1 MTHSIRVLGGHNK
14 TGFHSGRLHA
24 KNILAGRADVT
35 LNSGDGTETI
45 TFAKPMRN
53 ANYLVL
59 LSLQE
64 STTNE
69 DMTLC
74 VSAKSPQDFVINVTS
89 TNHTGPVTIGFLVL
103 DSRGSGAAAH
113 RSSRFGSH
121 SGYAHFRNLQWG
133 MVRVALNASATI
145 KLHHPMK
152 NKPLVFASID
162 DDTVATAGFIHVA
175 TGGEQTN
182 SQFILDNGGVTGP
195 SSTVD
200 ITWVAF
206 DPGFNFGTI
215 DADGHSGTALA
226 GEMNRQA
233 KFGIHSGDFRAKN
246 FVGGL
251 HAMTTSSN
259 DASET
264 VTLGQKMRNV
274 PIVFTMLQSPVN
286 DTTAITYAGT
296 ITDGDFVLGVEKSAT
311 ANGSVYLGYLA
322 IDAEWLPTGEPESE
336 QVA

>member
-1 MTHSIRVLGGHNK
+1 MTRIRVLGGHNK
-14 TGFHSGRLHA
+14 AGSHSGRLHA
-24 KNILAGRADVT
+24 KNIMAGRADVS
-35 LNSGDGTETI
+35 LSGGSGTETI

-69 DMTLC
+69 DITLC
-74 VSAKSPQDFVINVTS
+74 VDSKTPQEFIINVTS
-89 TNHTGPVTIGFLVL
+89 TNHTSPVTVGFLVL
-103 DSRGSGAAAH
+103 DSRGSADAAH
-113 RSSRFGSH
+113 RSSRFGMH

-133 MVRVALNASATI
+133 MIRATI
-145 KLHHPMK
+145 NAAVTVKLPHPMK
-152 NKPLVFASID
+152 NKPLIFASID
-162 DDTVATAGFIHVA
+162 DDTVATAGFVYVA
-175 TGGEQTN
+175 TGGAQTN
-182 SQFILDNGGVTGP
+182 SQFILDNTGVTGP

-215 DADGHSGTALA
+215 DADGHSGTAL
-226 GEMNRQA
+226 GGRMNRQA

-246 FVGGL
+246 FVGGY
-251 HAMTTSSN
+251 HVMTTSSN
-259 DASET
+259 DASEAI
-264 VTLGQKMRNV
+264 TLGQKMRNV

-286 DTTAITYAGT
+286 DTTGITYAST
-296 ITDGDFVLGVEKSAT
+296 ITDGSFTIGVEKSAT
-311 ANGSVYLGYLA
+311 ANGTVNLGYLA
-322 IDAEWLPTGEPESE
+322 IDAVYLPTAEPESE